1 MSLLPRK
8 EKKNLPSWK
17 LWGYTD
23 VLLNVFFFPAPF
35 RRLVMR
41 VKRVMLTFAMSLQRM
56 TTCGSLIHETHPLI
70 VERPTLQNTA
80 QLS

>member
-8 EKKNLPSWK
+8 EKNLPSWK
-17 LWGYTD
+17 LLGYTD
-23 VLLNVFFFPAPF
+23 VLLDEFIFSVPS
-35 RRLVMR
+35 RQLEMR
-41 VKRVMLTFAMSLQRM
+41 VKRVMMTFSVNLQRL
-56 TTCGSLIHETHPLI
+56 TKCCSRIHQTYPLI